1 MMSKCIVNIG
11 YSKYVFDT
19 KDAVGLLEILNK
31 AENYEEKYHG
41 SEDGK
46 PSYYT
51 YHVWEQGLES
61 SGSQFTLGMLPDGRY
76 RIAKMAGKP

>member
-1 MMSKCIVNIG
+1 MNKCIVSIG

-19 KDAVGLLEILNK
+19 KDAVNLLEILNS

-41 SEDGK
+41 AEDGK

-51 YHVWEQGLES
+51 YHVWEQGTE
-61 SGSQFTLGMLPDGRY
+61 SGSQFALGMLPNGRY
-76 RIAKMAGKP
+76 RVAKMAGKP

>member
-1 MMSKCIVNIG
+1 MSKCVVNVG
-11 YSKYVFDT
+11 YSKYVFEA
-19 KDAVGLLEILNK
+19 KDAVNLLEILAK

-46 PSYYT
+46 PSFYS
-51 YHVWEQGLES
+51 YHIWEQGIDGS
-61 SGSQFTLGMLPDGRY
+61 SSQFNLCMLPDGRY